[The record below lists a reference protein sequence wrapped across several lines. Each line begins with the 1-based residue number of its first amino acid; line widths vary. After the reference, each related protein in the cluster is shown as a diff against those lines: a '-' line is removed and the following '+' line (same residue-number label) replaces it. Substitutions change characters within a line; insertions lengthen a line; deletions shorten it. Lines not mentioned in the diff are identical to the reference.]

1 MATATLNINVIK
13 EGKELEVLTR
23 EDVNFDFDGTVLFNG
38 KQVGEILSY
47 ARPTKAIIDRTR
59 ESQRFLIKNSVILKQ
74 DFRNLNNAGGV
85 FVTEKGIMKLIITS
99 NMPKAEEFEDKV
111 WEIVTQVQ
119 QTGKYDVVENKIQ
132 QIEDNRERELSLG
145 LYQLKQVLKVN
156 PNDMLTT
163 LAYNNMQQELT
174 TYKQNKKLEEVDK
187 KIKAIEN
194 NQENQKKRLESIVAI
209 GDRVQFTNEVNRVS
223 RATGAKHAEIYN
235 LTYLKLKNLYGIDLN
250 VRTKNKRQELQN
262 RRLDKRLKLYAPSTL
277 KQKVNNLV
285 LADEE
290 CLWNEL
296 GRSLYAVE
304 QDLLNN

>member
-1 MATATLNINVIK
+1 MSNELMIF
-13 EGKELEVLTR
+13 EGEELEVLTR

-38 KQVGEILSY
+38 KQAGTLLKYKNPSESIRVNVREKDKYLVKNANILDS
-47 ARPTKAIIDRTR
+47 
-59 ESQRFLIKNSVILKQ
+59 IKHG
-74 DFRNLNNAGGV
+74 FRKLNNAGEI
-85 FVTEKGIMKLIITS
+85 FITEKGIMKLIINS
-99 NMPKAEEFEDKV
+99 SMPKANEFEDKV
-111 WEIVTQVQ
+111 WEIVTKVQ
-119 QTGKYDVVENKIQ
+119 QTGKYDVIENKLQ
-132 QIEDNRERELSLG
+132 QIEDDKERELSLG
-145 LYQLKQVLKVN
+145 LYQLEQVLKVN

-174 TYKQNKKLEEVDK
+174 IYKQNKKLEEFENKVQ
-187 KIKAIEN
+187 AIEA
-194 NQENQKKRLESIVAI
+194 NQEDQKKRLESIVAI
-209 GDRVQFTNEVNRVS
+209 GDRVQFTNEVNRIS
-223 RATGAKHAEIYN
+223 RATGTKHAEIYN

-250 VRTKNKRQELQN
+250 ARTKNKRQELQN
-262 RRLDKRLKLYAPSTL
+262 ERLDKGLKLYAPSTL

>member
-1 MATATLNINVIK
+1 MSNELMIF
-13 EGKELEVLTR
+13 EGEELEVLTR

-38 KQVGEILSY
+38 KQAGTLLKYKNPSESIRVNVREKDKYLVKNANILDS
-47 ARPTKAIIDRTR
+47 
-59 ESQRFLIKNSVILKQ
+59 IKHG
-74 DFRNLNNAGGV
+74 FRKLNNAGEI
-85 FVTEKGIMKLIITS
+85 FITEKGIMKLIINS
-99 NMPKAEEFEDKV
+99 SMPKANEFEDKV
-111 WEIVTQVQ
+111 WEIVTKVQ
-119 QTGKYDVVENKIQ
+119 QTGKYDVIENKLQ
-132 QIEDNRERELSLG
+132 QIEDDKERELSLG
-145 LYQLKQVLKVN
+145 LYQLEQVLKVN

-174 TYKQNKKLEEVDK
+174 IYKQNKKLEEFENKVQ
-187 KIKAIEN
+187 AIEA
-194 NQENQKKRLESIVAI
+194 NQEDQKKRLESIVAI

-223 RATGAKHAEIYN
+223 RTTGTKHAEIYN

-250 VRTKNKRQELQN
+250 ARTKNKRQELQN
-262 RRLDKRLKLYAPSTL
+262 ERLDKGLKLYAPSTL

>member
-1 MATATLNINVIK
+1 MSN
-13 EGKELEVLTR
+13 ELMI
-23 EDVNFDFDGTVLFNG
+23 FN
-38 KQVGEILSY
+38 
-47 ARPTKAIIDRTR
+47 
-59 ESQRFLIKNSVILKQ
+59 N
-74 DFRNLNNAGGV
+74 
-85 FVTEKGIMKLIITS
+85 
-99 NMPKAEEFEDKV
+99 EEFGEVRMVEIDGRPYAIAKDIALSLGYKNTNDAISRHCKGVVKHEGFKINGSEVSLIPQGDIVRLIVKCSLPQADKFERWIFDDV
-111 WEIVTQVQ
+111 IPQVLN
-119 QTGKYDVVENKIQ
+119 TGKYDVVENKIQ
-132 QIEDNRERELSLG
+132 QIEDDKERELSLG
-145 LYQLKQVLKVN
+145 LYQLEQVLKVN

-250 VRTKNKRQELQN
+250 ARTKNKRQELQN

-296 GRSLYAVE
+296 VRSLYAVE